1 MRSTPCLEE
10 ISLSTIPASL
20 FVNVVPSVLSTVGQ
34 AVSLNGLILTT
45 SNRVPLGSVFSFSS
59 TTAVAAFF
67 GSASQEALMAGGGS
81 GKGSGYFGGFT
92 NSSAIPG
99 VLLFAQYNPVA
110 VAAYLWGGNAGAAL
124 TLAQLQGLN
133 GSLNVVMD
141 GYAHAIASISLA
153 AANSFSAAAALIQAA
168 FTDPTEASFTASIG
182 ATFTATG
189 SGTNFTTSAVTG
201 LISIGD
207 TVVGTG
213 VPASTT
219 ILSQTSGTPGGAGV
233 YVTSNPTTS
242 SAAAIVGSSTV
253 LNVTVESVVS
263 LAVGQTLVGA
273 GVSGTPTITAQLTG
287 PAGGVGTY
295 RISGAQQQVASEA
308 MTAIATAPL
317 VTFDSQSGAFVI
329 TSGITGVASTSAFA
343 TGTLAASLLLTA
355 ATGAFLSQGA
365 AAATPASVMN
375 AVVAIT
381 TNWATYT
388 TAVDPDGGIGNTL
401 KQAFAGWK
409 NSFPNRYMY
418 VAGDFDVTA
427 RSSPPQAGCLGN
439 ILAANQ
445 DSGTFLI
452 SELTDLNQ
460 AAFVMGIA
468 ASINF
473 NQANGRTDFAFR
485 SQAGLVSDVV
495 TGQAAINIGGN
506 PQVLGDRGNGYN
518 YYGAVGAGNANFTWL
533 QRGIITGQFLWADS
547 YVNQIWLNSNLQ
559 LALLNLQNNSL
570 SIPFNSAGAA
580 LIEAALASPIQAGL
594 NFNAFAPG
602 TISSA
607 QIAAVNTQ
615 ASSQAGTPVV
625 ITDTL
630 QAQGYYLQVLQQ
642 ATNIRLNRGP
652 WAITFWYLD
661 RGSAQSISLSSVGI
675 Q

>member
-1 MRSTPCLEE
+1 LA
-10 ISLSTIPASL
+10 TIPASL

-34 AVSLNGLILTT
+34 AVSLNGLILTS
-45 SNRVPLGSVFSFSS
+45 SNRVPLGAVYSFASAA
-59 TTAVAAFF
+59 AVAAFF
-67 GSASQEALMAGGGS
+67 GSSSQEALMAGGGS
-81 GKGSGYFGGFT
+81 GKGAGYFGGFT
-92 NSSAIPG
+92 NSNSLPG
-99 VLLFAQYNPVA
+99 ALLFAQYNA
-110 VAAYLWGGNAGAAL
+110 AGVAAYLWGGNAGAAL
-124 TLAQLQGLN
+124 TLAQLQALN
-133 GSLNVVMD
+133 GSLNIVMD
-141 GYAHAIASISLA
+141 GYAHAIASISLSS
-153 AANSFSAAAALIQAA
+153 ANSFSAAAAAIQAA
-168 FTDPTEASFTASIG
+168 FTDPTEASFTAAIG
-182 ATFTATG
+182 ATFTATQA
-189 SGTNFTTSAVTG
+189 GTNMTTTAVTG

-207 TVVGTG
+207 TVTGTG
-213 VPASTT
+213 VAANTT
-219 ILSQTSGTPGGAGV
+219 IISQTSGTTGGAGV
-233 YVTSNPTTS
+233 YVTSLSGTAS
-242 SAAAIVGSSTV
+242 GAACVGSSTV

-263 LAVGQTLVGA
+263 LAVGQTVVGA
-273 GVSGTPTITAQLTG
+273 GVTGAPTITAQLTG

-295 RISGAQQQVASEA
+295 RLSGAQQQVASEA

-317 VTFDSQSGAFVI
+317 VTFDSQSGAFII
-329 TSGITGVASTSAFA
+329 TSGITGAASTSAFA
-343 TGTLAASLLLTA
+343 TGTLAASLLLTS

-375 AVVAIT
+375 AVVGIT

-388 TAVDPDGGIGNTL
+388 TTVDPDGGVGNVL
-401 KQAFAGWK
+401 KQAFAAWK
-409 NSFPNRYMY
+409 NTFPNRYMY
-418 VAGDFDVTA
+418 VPGDTDVLA
-427 RSSPPQAGCLGN
+427 RSNPPQAETLGQV
-439 ILAANQ
+439 LAGNG

-473 NQANGRTDFAFR
+473 NQSNGRTDFAFR

-495 TGQAAINIGGN
+495 SGQTAINIGGN

-518 YYGAVGAGNANFTWL
+518 YYGAIGSGNANFIWL
-533 QRGIITGQFLWADS
+533 QRGIITGSFNWADS

-559 LALLNLQNNSL
+559 LALLNLMNNSL
-570 SIPFNSAGAA
+570 SIPFNTVGAA

-602 TISSA
+602 TISPA
-607 QIAAVNTQ
+607 QIAAVN
-615 ASSQAGTPVV
+615 SQAGANAGNPSLN

-652 WAITFWYLD
+652 WAITFFYLD
-661 RGSAQSISLSSVGI
+661 RGSAQSISLSSVAI